1 MTEEEQS
8 ASMTDTRIDG
18 DTEQDIRSVR
28 PGDQVLVK
36 CRAIRTDDAGL
47 GKVVFQIVHL
57 ALLGRA

>member
-1 MTEEEQS
+1 
-8 ASMTDTRIDG
+8 MTDTRIDG

-47 GKVVFQIVHL
+47 GKVVFEIVHL